1 MADDQATITAKIWAE
16 VRLWF
21 PRQSDRIEGDKILKR
36 GAMKFLA
43 SIPPKLLTRAWAR
56 IKARPTVYAS
66 DSIPALFTQAIGD
79 EAASL
84 LGGPDDFEGWV
95 RSVLRSGDSV
105 DASPPSEL
113 YAEALR
119 LSADWWGLRRASAD
133 QVGRMLKPGREHI
146 AKAIE
151 EARVQA
157 AVSPSSVNLAL
168 KAPEWAVLPEKASA
182 PTEEPR
188 ALHEAP
194 EAPHTN
200 SEAAQRGL
208 AKIREVL
215 RKANA
220 PSLEKLTKETA

>member
-95 RSVLRSGDSV
+95 RSVLRRGA
-105 DASPPSEL
+105 DAEATPPSEL
-113 YAEALR
+113 YAEAMR
-119 LSADWWGLRRASAD
+119 LCPDWYTLRRCPSG
-133 QVGRMLKPGREHI
+133 QVSFELKPGRDYV
-146 AKAIE
+146 ARAIE
-151 EARVQA
+151 QARVQTA
-157 AVSPSSVNLAL
+157 ISPASVNLAL

-182 PTEEPR
+182 LTEEPR